1 MKNMKYRL
9 GTLLLL
15 LSLCSCSNILSKNV
29 KAESNTYVTIVP
41 GDVSVRSVNPTEAY
55 ALEHLSSIYFDAK
68 KAGVS
73 KRNLANGLSK
83 LSNLYDRQF
92 ILEDGAGE
100 YTFELQGVIDNIWFY
115 DKLENVQ
122 IEESATNAI
131 TFELKP
137 VSGSSNPNVPFE
149 DFGGISFTLNFN
161 KTNVKKIHYTLQDF
175 ATWDDDLLDGSGDWA
190 IVDQG
195 DITSFGSGTVKYER
209 LVKNTTGNTARL
221 PVGTYR
227 LTFDFMAE
235 DGTGFVLI
243 NSFPYIVNV
252 VKGRNSYLDETF
264 DLNPVYTITY
274 TDNGGSLAPGEK
286 RPTKFTNVDR
296 PVLPKME
303 KAGLTFKGWYSSSSF
318 TSETGPLAVV
328 PENRVENL
336 PLYAKFVSSALYVD
350 YGETDDSKSGE
361 DVDNKLKTLDA
372 AIYKINNSTGDKNL
386 DWQIFIYGTYP
397 AVCEIPSTVYGNA
410 RSITLIGAT
419 GSDSITVSS
428 GSDPALAID
437 AATSSGNR
445 VDVKIKN
452 LSITGGVY
460 VNTYSK
466 LYVSGKTV
474 IDNLVVEDSFTDE
487 LEDAPIY
494 LADNLT
500 SGSSI
505 TFTPDNYEDDAPYLY
520 YSSVY
525 KTRYVY
531 TISEQNI
538 KISDNR
544 TYFHVTPQDGST
556 KNWYIDDDGCLTFD
570 CIVSFTGAG
579 TSPES
584 YPSVSVPCCSTI
596 LPGNAYFK
604 APSNPGY
611 VFVGWTY
618 KKLISNSPET
628 YDARIFVFEG
638 EFNYDATFIEEDMEL
653 ISTWVCDTATIY
665 VDATNGINLIEYD
678 DTKNEIVFADGSQ
691 TAPFGSIDCAL
702 EAIRIIN
709 NPARDYTII
718 VSGLTDE
725 YNIQIDD
732 TTPANSIILQG
743 ATTPASGELPADG
756 IECTSSSSND
766 FASILLVEENA
777 PDVTIKNMRIQ
788 LHHVSLVKDGIA
800 IKIEKGSNVT
810 LDQGSAI
817 LGSTNSSSYESN
829 GAIAVENGA
838 SLLMKT
844 GAVIKNFDMQISGVY
859 VKQGG
864 TFEMQGG
871 TISNNE
877 AQGST
882 ILVEG
887 SFTMSDGEISSNK
900 QSGRTNGLNGKH
912 YNGAGVCVYNGSFT
926 MSGGKI
932 INNTSHVLN
941 YDCNMPT
948 FGGGVYVN
956 AGGSFIMENGEI
968 SGNRAAEEDGNG
980 NANTNASSY
989 ANGGGICIE
998 ATGTTVGSFTMT
1010 GGTISGNTAVTSGN
1024 AIGFYE
1030 HDASEGIS
1038 GKITLGGTAV
1048 IAADNDIYLPDYVT
1062 IEVASELTNAVDDA
1076 TKPVITPANYTRTTA
1091 LVTLAQG
1098 VDEGLAA
1105 TEFVKFGV
1113 TKQNPGGADE
1123 REWSIDSNGKL
1134 LTTGLI
1140 AKTKANAVGDIVL
1153 KDGTVYGNA
1162 LNTDASDIPDEVKN
1176 NAVAVIFYAGTGE
1189 EEETLG
1195 KRVIGLGLHSSGDLI
1210 WADENANGCTNQA
1223 LVQTSGLVYDK
1234 TNTENQ
1240 DKDGRNNWSLFCDVV
1255 TDEDQASTKY
1265 PSFYWVNNYATTY
1278 SLTGDFAT
1286 GWYMPSGGELRYL
1299 IVINSFVNEVYS
1311 PLNDLIATLGGDSI
1325 VGSQKYWSS
1334 SIGVKSGYNDNW
1346 VMTCQGSTFTE
1357 TQMNTLYSGKALACY
1372 DFTDFGL

>member
-41 GDVSVRSVNPTEAY
+41 GDVSVRSVNPTEEY

-100 YTFELQGVIDNIWFY
+100 YTFELQGVIDNITFY

-122 IEESATNAI
+122 IAESATNAI
-131 TFELKP
+131 TFELEP

-149 DFGGISFTLNFN
+149 DFGGISITLNFN

-175 ATWDDDLLDGSGDWA
+175 ATWDDELLDGYGDWA
-190 IVDQG
+190 IVEQG
-195 DITSFGSGTVKYER
+195 DITSLSSGTVKYEH

-235 DGTGFVLI
+235 DGTDFVLI
-243 NSFPYIVNV
+243 NSFPYVVNV
-252 VKGRNSYLDETF
+252 AKGRNSYLVETF

-303 KAGLTFKGWYSSSSF
+303 KAGFTFKGWYSSSSF
-318 TSETGPLAVV
+318 TSETGPLATV
-328 PENRVENL
+328 PENWVENL
-336 PLYAKFVSSALYVD
+336 PLYARFESSALYVD
-350 YGETDDSKSGE
+350 YGETDDSNTGLDSE
-361 DVDNKLKTLDA
+361 HKLKTLDA
-372 AIYKINNSTGDKNL
+372 AIDIINNSTDKNL

-397 AVCEIPSTVYGNA
+397 VACEIPNTVYGNA
-410 RSITLIGAT
+410 KSITLTGAAGT
-419 GSDSITVSS
+419 DSITVST
-428 GSDPALAID
+428 GSVPALTIN

-460 VNTYSK
+460 VNTDSK

-544 TYFHVTPQDGST
+544 TYFHITPQDGST

-570 CIVSFTGAG
+570 CTVSFKGPG

-584 YPSVSVPCCSTI
+584 YPPVSVPCCSTI
-596 LPGNAYFK
+596 LPGNAYFQ

-653 ISTWVCDTATIY
+653 ISTWVCDTATLY
-665 VDATNGINLIEYD
+665 VDAEDGINLIEYD
-678 DTKNEIVFADGSQ
+678 DTEHEIVFADGSQ
-691 TAPFGSIDCAL
+691 TAQFDSIDCAL

-732 TTPANSIILQG
+732 TTPANSITLQG

-766 FASILLVEENA
+766 FESILLVEENA

-788 LHHVSLVKDGIA
+788 LHHGSLVKDGIA
-800 IKIEKGSNVT
+800 IKIEKDSNVT
-810 LDQGSAI
+810 LDQGAAI
-817 LGSTNSSSYESN
+817 LGSTNSTSFESN

-877 AQGST
+877 AEGST

-887 SFTMSDGEISSNK
+887 SFTMSGGEISGNK

-926 MSGGKI
+926 MSGGNI

-998 ATGTTVGSFTMT
+998 ATETTVGSFTMT

-1048 IAADNDIYLPDYVT
+1048 IAADNDIYLPDYVK

-1076 TKPVITPANYTRTTA
+1076 TKPVITPASYTRTTA

-1113 TKQNPGGADE
+1113 TKQNPGETDE
-1123 REWSIDSNGKL
+1123 REWSIGTDGKL
-1134 LTTGLI
+1134 LTRGLI

-1162 LNTDASDIPDEVKN
+1162 LNTDASDIPNEIKN
-1176 NAVAVIFYAGTGE
+1176 NAVAVIFYAGTASD
-1189 EEETLG
+1189 TLG
-1195 KRVIGLGLHSSGDLI
+1195 ARVIGLGLYNSDETNPDGFV
-1210 WADENANGCTNQA
+1210 WADSSAYG
-1223 LVQTSGLVYDK
+1223 YDNK
-1234 TNTENQ
+1234 LTDLLHDPSNNIY
-1240 DKDGRNNWSLFCDVV
+1240 DNDGRDNWTKLCTADS
-1255 TDEDQASTKY
+1255 TGTSPANAATKY
-1265 PSFYWVNNYATTY
+1265 PAFNWVNNYATNF
-1278 SLTGDFAT
+1278 SVGDKYTDNWF
-1286 GWYMPSGGELRYL
+1286 MPSAGEM
-1299 IVINSFVNEVYS
+1299 
-1311 PLNDLIATLGGDSI
+1311 SI
-1325 VGSQKYWSS
+1325 LWGSSQETMDQVLQKL
-1334 SIGVKSGYNDNW
+1334 
-1346 VMTCQGSTFTE
+1346 GSTIMDWDSYKWYWTSS
-1357 TQMNTLYSGKALACY
+1357 QSSYASQAYSRQGNNSTAKAKYYPYAVLACY